1 MLLKFTPLEFETRLA
16 SLVQA
21 IDEIV
26 KIYSAGDLKRLS
38 FAAPKLPASLRIKF
52 PIMSAAA
59 GVLALKEA
67 RISAAAARRRGKI
80 LKIFR
85 TAWIKF

>member
-1 MLLKFTPLEFETRLA
+1 
-16 SLVQA
+16 
-21 IDEIV
+21 
-26 KIYSAGDLKRLS
+26 
-38 FAAPKLPASLRIKF
+38 
-52 PIMSAAA
+52 MSAAA

-67 RISAAAARRRGKI
+67 RISAAAARRQGKI